1 METTD
6 KLDRTFRPKSLA
18 ECLGQENV
26 RQRLQVY
33 IASARSRREPVEH
46 LLFCGPAGLGKT
58 TLAGA
63 VAAEM
68 AGALVSLNAASI
80 KNKNELKIAIFSCER
95 NGVLF
100 IDEVHALKR
109 PMQEML
115 YTVMEDGVLDGVKL
129 EAFTVIG
136 ATTHQGKLSK
146 PMRERFGDVLELRPY
161 SVAELASIVKRAAS
175 KMQLTLA
182 PEAAQ
187 EIAGRSQQTP
197 RIALRIMRRVRDFFL
212 AAGGADFVGHQ
223 FVLGVCKQLGIDSAG
238 LDPLA
243 RRVLRLLAQKGRA
256 VGLQAVAAQLG
267 EAVET
272 IEDGVEPF
280 LLAQGLVEREQG
292 GRTVTQKGVAHLASC
307 GFAD

>member
-6 KLDRTFRPKSLA
+6 KLDRAFRPQTLA
-18 ECLGQENV
+18 ECLGQDNV

-33 IASARSRREPVEH
+33 VASAKSRNEPVEH
-46 LLFCGPAGLGKT
+46 VLFCGGAGLGKT

-68 AGALVSLNAASI
+68 GGQLVSVNAASL
-80 KNKNELKIAIFSCER
+80 KNKEQLKVSIFGCER
-95 NGVLF
+95 GDVLF
-100 IDEVHALKR
+100 IDEIHALKR

-115 YTVMEDGVLDGVKL
+115 YTVMEDGQLDGIQL
-129 EAFTVIG
+129 DPFTVIG

-146 PMRERFGDVLELRPY
+146 PMRERFGDILELRPY
-161 SVAELASIVKRAAS
+161 KQAELASIVQRAAS
-175 KMQLTLA
+175 KMTLDLSV
-182 PEAAQ
+182 EAAN
-187 EIAGRSQQTP
+187 EIATRSQFTP
-197 RIALRIMRRVRDFFL
+197 RIALRIARRVRDFSV
-212 AAGGADFVGHQ
+212 AASEQANHG
-223 FVLGVCKQLGIDSAG
+223 FVLRVCANLGIDSAG

-243 RRVLRLLAQKGRA
+243 RRVLRLLAEKGRA

-280 LLAQGLVEREQG
+280 LLAQGFVDREQA
-292 GRTVTQKGVAHLASC
+292 GRIVTPKGMAHLASC

>member
-6 KLDRTFRPKSLA
+6 SKNFRPTTLA
-18 ECLGQENV
+18 ECLGQDSV
-26 RQRLQVY
+26 RLRLQVY
-33 IASARSRREPVEH
+33 VASAKSRNDPVEH

-68 AGALVSLNAASI
+68 GGDLVALNAASI
-80 KNKNELKIAIFSCER
+80 KNKNELKKAVFSCEK

-100 IDEVHALKR
+100 IDEIHALNR
-109 PMQEML
+109 QMQEML
-115 YTVMEDGVLDGVKL
+115 YTVMEDSVLDGVRL
-129 EAFTVIG
+129 NAFTVVG
-136 ATTHQGKLSK
+136 ATTHQGLLSK

-161 SVAELASIVKRAAS
+161 KNEELASIVERAAG
-175 KMQLTLA
+175 KMSLNLA
-182 PEAAQ
+182 PEAAR
-187 EIAGRSQQTP
+187 EIAARSQHTP
-197 RIALRIMRRVRDFFL
+197 RIALRILRRVRDFFL
-212 AAGGADFVGHQ
+212 AAGGASFVGHH
-223 FVLGVCKQLGIDSAG
+223 FILNVCQQLGIDSAG

-243 RRVLRLLAQKGRA
+243 RRVLRLLSKKGRA

-272 IEDGVEPF
+272 IENSVEPF
-280 LLAQGLVEREQG
+280 LLAKGFVEREQA
-292 GRTVTQKGVAHLASC
+292 GRIVTQRGIAHLASC